1 MKKIAFLHAVLI
13 VALLSASWILFL
25 VQMKKP
31 ETQDTAPDKQPPVE
45 VISTDSPNFP
55 DQKAPQEKQSLPIG
69 TIQNP
74 ASIPPAWA
82 EWIDYLGQKQN
93 AKDMRVAVDAM
104 RKTVFS
110 MESEEGLARLLELIY
125 SGANIKTGLVFQVGK
140 NGELL
145 GAPDLQ
151 TLLMDWLSR
160 MDPVQAAVIAKLALE
175 QTGESLGPDLFVIH
189 LRNYA
194 KGSTDSDLQHNQF
207 VRQYFDQ
214 LINNPEWTDN
224 PVHSIAESMDF
235 AVYLEDGSLVSALSG
250 FMAGGQS
257 PALGIGPSEI
267 PEYLNRNGLVYNRD
281 GNQLHI
287 AAYER
292 WAEPVANGVERVISL
307 NLAIMLNTENV
318 QTFPWYRSEEP
329 DYGIQVTVIALDAN
343 DTQATL
349 VAEWVVQK
357 PKSDQFLIRRL
368 TRLYHDMPAGEVD
381 NVDRRRREP
390 RSNRLQKGWRRPRK
404 RR

>member
-25 VQMKKP
+25 VRMKKP
-31 ETQDTAPDKQPPVE
+31 ETQDTAPDKQSPVE
-45 VISTDSPNFP
+45 AMSTDSSKSP
-55 DQKAPQEKQSLPIG
+55 DQKVAQEKQSLPIG
-69 TIQNP
+69 TIQNT

-93 AKDMRVAVDAM
+93 ANNMRVAVDAM
-104 RKTVFS
+104 KETVFS

-175 QTGESLGPDLFVIH
+175 QTGESLGPDLFVVH

-235 AVYLEDGSLVSALSG
+235 AVYLEDGSLVSVLSG

-257 PALGIGPSEI
+257 PALGHAGSMAIERLVDIDPLGSVSALIETMDQPGMSSMARAGFVARLDPGNPQEFQLLT
-267 PEYLNRNGLVYNRD
+267 EYLQHPLTSQQEAVLFLQYFPNLNKTLSHNLISPEISITDLGDHMDRLRN
-281 GNQLHI
+281 
-287 AAYER
+287 
-292 WAEPVANGVERVISL
+292 
-307 NLAIMLNTENV
+307 
-318 QTFPWYRSEEP
+318 
-329 DYGIQVTVIALDAN
+329 ALDAVYDWQVNPVRN
-343 DTQATL
+343 DLGDALSATEQL
-349 VAEWVVQK
+349 LLSQINGE
-357 PKSDQFLIRRL
+357 
-368 TRLYHDMPAGEVD
+368 PA
-381 NVDRRRREP
+381 P
-390 RSNRLQKGWRRPRK
+390 
-404 RR
+404 